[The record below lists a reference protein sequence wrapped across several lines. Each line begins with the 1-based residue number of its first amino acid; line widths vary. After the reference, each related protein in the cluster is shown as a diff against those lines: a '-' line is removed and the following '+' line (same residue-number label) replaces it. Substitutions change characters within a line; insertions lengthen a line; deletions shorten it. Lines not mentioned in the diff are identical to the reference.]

1 MVSPVIKILQYVI
14 AVVSMAVDIWLN
26 EDLVLQQ
33 M

>member
-14 AVVSMAVDIWLN
+14 AVVSIAVDIWLN

>member
-1 MVSPVIKILQYVI
+1 MVSPVIKILQYVM